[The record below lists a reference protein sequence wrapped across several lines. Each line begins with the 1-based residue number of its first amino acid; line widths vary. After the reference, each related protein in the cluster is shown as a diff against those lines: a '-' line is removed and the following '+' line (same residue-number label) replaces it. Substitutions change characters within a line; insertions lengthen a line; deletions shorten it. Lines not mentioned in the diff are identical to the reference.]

1 MRVLLD
7 THVWLWMWGEPE
19 RIRNEAR
26 EIVEDAGT
34 ELVVSAASAW
44 EISVKAAA
52 GRLRL
57 PSAPESWLADPRHR
71 RDVTELPITF
81 DHATRAGGL
90 PDHHRDPF
98 DRMLA
103 AQAMV
108 EGLPVVTAD
117 PKLAAYEIEVIRA

>member
-1 MRVLLD
+1 MRVLID

-19 RIRNEAR
+19 KIRNDAR
-26 EIVEDAGT
+26 DVLEDSGT

-57 PSAPESWLADPRHR
+57 PVPPAAWLSDPRHR
-71 RDVTELPITF
+71 RDVSELPITF
-81 DHATRAGGL
+81 DHAARAGGL
-90 PDHHRDPF
+90 PEHHRDPF
-98 DRMLA
+98 DRILA

-108 EGLPVVTAD
+108 EGLPLVTAD
-117 PKLAAYEIEVIRA
+117 PKLTSYEIEVIRA